1 MDRRVRASL
10 GLLGSLIMVLAA
22 VACGSVAAEE
32 KIVRDFFRASR
43 MRDDATLSTFAT
55 ATFDARRD
63 GQVQNFKVVSISEER
78 SHPLPIRK
86 YAEALEQARAAQ
98 ETFSK
103 DKLEYQKAN
112 IETIERVEKAESRN
126 QQIPRRDA
134 AVQTTWMKWRDDAAR
149 HSKTVSD
156 ARVRLANLKGLV
168 ELSLSQPN
176 GPTPDVTH
184 LEGMLLEKDIT
195 VNATIRTP
203 EGQTQEKPMVVT
215 LERAVMKDENGKELT
230 GRWIVTHVR
239 EPQAQQ
245 TS

>member
-1 MDRRVRASL
+1 MDRRVCASL
-10 GLLGSLIMVLAA
+10 GLLGSLMVAAGA

-55 ATFDARRD
+55 ASFDARRD
-63 GQVQNFKVVSISEER
+63 GQVQNFKVVSIGEER

-98 ETFSK
+98 EAFSK
-103 DKLEYQKAN
+103 EKLQYQKAN
-112 IETIERVEKAESRN
+112 IETIERVEKAENRN
-126 QQIPRRDA
+126 EQIPRRDA
-134 AVQTTWMKWRDDAAR
+134 AVQTAWTKWRDDAAR

-184 LEGMLLEKDIT
+184 LDGTLLEKDVT

-203 EGQTQEKPMVVT
+203 DGQTIEKPLVVT
-215 LERAVMKDENGKELT
+215 LERAVMKDEKGQELT

-239 EPQAQQ
+239 EPQAQK